1 MQYGGRRSLLHNK
14 DHEVDVMTHHDGFR
28 VCAQYACGSSARL
41 RLTDGVL
48 VAQLDTVG
56 QYVLQAAFSFRDG
69 CLHMTHSL
77 ATEPMDVGDPK
88 SCIGI
93 ADPDTGA
100 RLEVESSPFR
110 FALVCADGR
119 TLLCSVPGEPHFRFR
134 AAPEG
139 GAFQF
144 ALSLGSSA
152 SHYYGFGERFDSLDQ
167 NGLAPDVCVVN
178 QYCRQ
183 GNRTYI
189 PMPLLITEA
198 GYGMHVAADRYV
210 RFVLAPRLPGT
221 MVIEA
226 QIDPGLPVL
235 ESTVFLGTPADII
248 RAYSKSTGATA
259 LPPKWAF
266 GPWMSGNAWNAQL
279 EVERQLRLSD
289 ELGLPATVVV
299 IEAWS
304 DEATFYIWNDA
315 QHSPEPGD
323 HAFQLDEFTF
333 PAEGKW
339 PDPKTLVDRV
349 HDSGMKLVLWQI
361 PVLKRLAP
369 HEHRCAQHE
378 RDEEH
383 AVAQGYVVR
392 NADGTPYRI
401 PDGWFAGS
409 LLLDFT
415 NPKATEWWFSKRRYL
430 IDQLGV
436 DGFKTDGGEFILDD
450 EVTFRDGRDGA
461 SMRNR
466 YAMTYI
472 EAYRDFAG
480 PGRITFSRAGHVGAQ
495 SSGLFWAGDQESS
508 FAESRAVLTAGL
520 SIGMSAVPFWGFDMA
535 GLSGEIPTAELF
547 IRALEL
553 AAFSPVMQYH
563 SDGPAAWDRTPWN
576 IAARTGD
583 ERVVS
588 VYRTY
593 ANLRMNML
601 PYIYNEAVS
610 SAKSSEPLMRA
621 LMIDF
626 PVDPASFSI
635 DDEYMFGRDL
645 LVAPVLQEHACE
657 RPVHLPPGRWL
668 DFWTLEEIGTGPST
682 MPSYPSDIERIPVFI
697 RKGAILPINLGDSMH
712 LGSPTGIRGVGYA
725 NLSFLVTGTPAQEF
739 AFTDDEGARIR
750 FTPNDDGL
758 HIIADAAGSV
768 RHVHLLILGSCGR
781 VRAGGHNRAVWAEG
795 GREAE
800 VVRLEIESLVQGV
813 RLPL

>member
-1 MQYGGRRSLLHNK
+1 
-14 DHEVDVMTHHDGFR
+14 
-28 VCAQYACGSSARL
+28 
-41 RLTDGVL
+41 
-48 VAQLDTVG
+48 
-56 QYVLQAAFSFRDG
+56 
-69 CLHMTHSL
+69 
-77 ATEPMDVGDPK
+77 
-88 SCIGI
+88 
-93 ADPDTGA
+93 
-100 RLEVESSPFR
+100 
-110 FALVCADGR
+110 
-119 TLLCSVPGEPHFRFR
+119 
-134 AAPEG
+134 
-139 GAFQF
+139 
-144 ALSLGSSA
+144 
-152 SHYYGFGERFDSLDQ
+152 
-167 NGLAPDVCVVN
+167 
-178 QYCRQ
+178 
-183 GNRTYI
+183 
-189 PMPLLITEA
+189 MPLLITEA

>member
-1 MQYGGRRSLLHNK
+1 
-14 DHEVDVMTHHDGFR
+14 MTDRDEFR
-28 VCAQYACGSSARL
+28 ACAQYACGSGARL
-41 RLTDGVL
+41 RLIDGIL
-48 VAQLDTVG
+48 VAQFDTVG
-56 QYVLQAAFSFRDG
+56 QYIPQVTFSFRDG
-69 CLHMTHSL
+69 HLHLSHSL
-77 ATEPMDVGDPK
+77 TTEPEDVGDLK
-88 SCIGI
+88 SRIDI
-93 ADPDTGA
+93 ADPNTGA

-119 TLLCSVPGEPHFRFR
+119 TPLCSVHGEPHLRFCGV
-134 AAPEG
+134 PEG

-144 ALSLGSSA
+144 TLSLGSSA
-152 SHYYGFGERFDSLDQ
+152 AHYCGFGERFDSLDQ
-167 NGLAPDVCVVN
+167 NGLAPDVSVVN

-183 GNRTYI
+183 GNKTYI
-189 PMPLLITEA
+189 PMPFFVTEA
-198 GYGMHVAADRYV
+198 GYGMHVATDRYV
-210 RFVLAPRLPGT
+210 RFALVPRLPGT

-226 QIDPGLPVL
+226 QIDAGQPVL
-235 ESTVFLGTPADII
+235 ESTVLLGTPADIVC
-248 RAYSKSTGATA
+248 AYAKSTGATA

-266 GPWMSGNAWNAQL
+266 GPWMSGNAWNAQR
-279 EVERQLRLSD
+279 EVERQLQLSD

-315 QHSPEPGD
+315 QHAPEPGE
-323 HAFQLDEFTF
+323 HAFRLDEFTF

-361 PVLKRLAP
+361 PVLKRMAP
-369 HEHRCAQHE
+369 HEPRCAQHE

-383 AVAQGYVVR
+383 AIVQGYVVR

-415 NPKATEWWFSKRRYL
+415 NPEATEWWFSKRRYL

-436 DGFKTDGGEFILDD
+436 DGFKTDGGEFIFDD
-450 EVTFRDGRDGA
+450 TVKTGDGRDGA

-520 SIGMSAVPFWGFDMA
+520 SIGLSAVPFWGFDMA

-547 IRALEL
+547 IRALEM

-576 IAARTGD
+576 IAERTGD
-583 ERVVS
+583 GRVVPI
-588 VYRTY
+588 YRTY
-593 ANLRMNML
+593 ANLRMNLL
-601 PYIYNEAVS
+601 PYIYNEAVN
-610 SAKSSEPLMRA
+610 SAESSEPLMRA

-626 PVDPASFSI
+626 ADDLASFWV

-645 LVAPVLQEHACE
+645 LVAPVLQEHAGE

-668 DFWTLEEIGTGPST
+668 DFWTLDEIGVGPLTIS
-682 MPSYPSDIERIPVFI
+682 SYPSDIGRIPVFI
-697 RKGAILPINLGDSMH
+697 RAGAILPLNLGDSMH
-712 LGSPTGIRGVGYA
+712 LSDSTGVRGVGYR
-725 NLSFLVTGTPAQEF
+725 NLSFLITGTPAQEWI
-739 AFTDDEGARIR
+739 FTDDEGARIR
-750 FTPNDDGL
+750 FTPVDDGL
-758 HIIADAAGSV
+758 HIIADSTGTV
-768 RHVHLLILGSCGR
+768 RHVHLLILASCGR
-781 VRAGGHNRAVWAEG
+781 VRAGGHSRAVWAEG

-800 VVRLEIESLVQGV
+800 VVRLEIESLVKGV

>member
-1 MQYGGRRSLLHNK
+1 
-14 DHEVDVMTHHDGFR
+14 
-28 VCAQYACGSSARL
+28 
-41 RLTDGVL
+41 
-48 VAQLDTVG
+48 
-56 QYVLQAAFSFRDG
+56 
-69 CLHMTHSL
+69 
-77 ATEPMDVGDPK
+77 
-88 SCIGI
+88 
-93 ADPDTGA
+93 
-100 RLEVESSPFR
+100 
-110 FALVCADGR
+110 
-119 TLLCSVPGEPHFRFR
+119 
-134 AAPEG
+134 
-139 GAFQF
+139 
-144 ALSLGSSA
+144 
-152 SHYYGFGERFDSLDQ
+152 
-167 NGLAPDVCVVN
+167 
-178 QYCRQ
+178 
-183 GNRTYI
+183 
-189 PMPLLITEA
+189 MPLLITEA

-315 QHSPEPGD
+315 QHAPEPGD